1 MELEQLPP
9 FQMTPEQFDWFVK
22 ALDAPPNPSE
32 QLKRTMNAP
41 RPWKGET

>member
-1 MELEQLPP
+1 MALEQLPP
-9 FQMTPEQFDWFVK
+9 FQMTPEQF
-22 ALDAPPNPSE
+22 AQLLELLDAPPNPSE